1 VTLEVVGQSS
11 SSQKE
16 GGDVRITGGDGLEI
30 GGDVALV
37 GGAST
42 DTTPVEYGTISINAN
57 LDEASSSLTE
67 IGSHSKTHSVELHGL
82 ISMNRKASEAFDNTT
97 TVRIS
102 GGLFNVSAQ
111 RITLNNSAVAG
122 SKLRVDSKDLRLG
135 TMGTP
140 SIRMG
145 TLGRSD
151 VAVQGSD
158 LSLDA
163 SEDISIGAKASI
175 VTIGKSRQEGQSV
188 NVASGTEPVSC
199 CETIGRTDE
208 MKLTCCS
215 HACMALQSQLRWTPP
230 KGYPSTRRALMPR
243 QQLAGWCYSGAIPPP
258 SRSLR
263 CRLRAMQC
271 RWTLRQF
278 ALEQPV

>member
-1 VTLEVVGQSS
+1 MKLCAHADVSTIVSNKLAGGLLLGNTKGGKVTLTVAENADAEGEKAEEEAARRELADEYAADSESSTAESESVTLEVVGQSS

-16 GGDVRITGGDGLEI
+16 GGDVRIAGGDGLEI

-82 ISMNRKASEAFDNTT
+82 VSMNSKASGAFDNTT

-151 VAVQGSD
+151 VAVEGSD

-163 SEDISIGAKASI
+163 SEDISIGVKASI

-188 NVASGTEPVSC
+188 NVATGTKSLC
-199 CETIGRTDE
+199 
-208 MKLTCCS
+208 
-215 HACMALQSQLRWTPP
+215 
-230 KGYPSTRRALMPR
+230 
-243 QQLAGWCYSGAIPPP
+243 LA
-258 SRSLR
+258 
-263 CRLRAMQC
+263 
-271 RWTLRQF
+271 
-278 ALEQPV
+278 